1 MRKLIIIIVLF
12 ISIGCNKLDNQDE
25 FIRFSVSQKD
35 QVITRGTPIS
45 TSSEMVDMGVFAYYT
60 GDGIENTWS
69 NVGSSS
75 FPNFMNNDKLVNSL
89 GSWNS
94 QKNVSWPSSEEANV
108 TFFSY
113 SPYASEANGLS
124 IIVNNGFPKIH
135 YEVPQI
141 CENQPDLLVS
151 VPVLDKNIL
160 SNGSVPVPFSM
171 NHALSCIGFKIK
183 GNGEKIDKIAI
194 KGISISGDLCVDDK
208 GAMIWSNLAEPIDT
222 EFQAGIPTSLIANE
236 QVLNANRADGYL
248 MMIPQTLGEGAKL
261 IVTVDGVDK
270 EVTLSGEWLIGEKYI
285 YTITIKEYISAE
297 RLPNSYIVNPSVV
310 AATELYIPIRKI
322 NYFWG
327 TYLSTP
333 VPANTI
339 PLETEEWAVDSK
351 YSVVKRWSDFG
362 SDGKENPSITFE
374 KVNRNL
380 SGTPTEH
387 SVKITIPT
395 NCPEGNLIFDVK
407 IGTTIVWS
415 WHIWV
420 TDYNPDAIAN
430 SNSATSGIYIY
441 NSSNY
446 SGAVHRYLN
455 GTSLTYGSINQWTG
469 VLAKKFIMDRN
480 LGSRNPTVQIP
491 VSSSNTGLGVLYFQ
505 YGRKD
510 PFPGSYSSIT
520 APSNTSISKVKG
532 PRTISYSINNPN
544 YFITANFNWTSED
557 NGQNYVWQDK
567 NTNIS
572 TNNRKS
578 IFDPCPYGWRVPI
591 MGIWSY
597 FSTNTTTWY
606 SNNRILKVSG
616 TSITK
621 YPAAFQRERNSGEI
635 VFNSIIGYYWTSSP
649 ASTTNG
655 GVFEI
660 SSSYLFASNC
670 YRTRGALVRCVQ
682 E

>member
-1 MRKLIIIIVLF
+1 M
-12 ISIGCNKLDNQDE
+12 DNQDE

-124 IIVNNGFPKIH
+124 IIGNNGFPKIH

-236 QVLNANRADGYL
+236 QVLDANRADGYL
-248 MMIPQTLGEGAKL
+248 MMIPQKLGENAKL
-261 IVTVDGVDK
+261 VVTVEGVDK
-270 EVTLSGEWLIGEKYI
+270 EICLTGEWIIGEKYI
-285 YTITIKEYISAE
+285 YSISIKDIISAE

-339 PLETEEWAVDSK
+339 PLETDEWAVDSK
-351 YSVVKRWSDFG
+351 YTVVKRWSDFG

-374 KVNRNL
+374 KVNKNI
-380 SGTPTEH
+380 SGTPSEH
-387 SVKITIPT
+387 SVKITIPA

-420 TDYNPDAIAN
+420 TDYNPDAIV
-430 SNSATSGIYIY
+430 SNNVATDGVY
-441 NSSNY
+441 NY
-446 SGAVHRYLN
+446 SKSGLSGEVHRYLN
-455 GTSLTYGSINQWTG
+455 GSAINVGIVNQWTTT
-469 VLAKKFIMDRN
+469 LKNKFIMDRN
-480 LGSRNPTVQIP
+480 LGSRNLTIKVPL
-491 VSSSNTGLGVLYFQ
+491 SSTNTGLGVLYFQ

-520 APSNTSISKVKG
+520 SPSNTTVTNIAATKTMSF
-532 PRTISYSINNPN
+532 SINNPGT
-544 YFITANFNWTSED
+544 FITGTGNWCSDMNSST
-557 NGQNYVWQDK
+557 YVWNDR
-567 NTNIS
+567 NTNNTS
-572 TNNRKS
+572 NNRKS
-578 IFDPCPYGWRVPI
+578 IFDPCPFGWRVPT
-591 MGIWSY
+591 MGIMSY
-597 FSTNTTTWY
+597 FSSTTTIFDVDKL
-606 SNNRILKVSG
+606 ILKINGNNIAFFPVV
-616 TSITK
+616 
-621 YPAAFQRERNSGEI
+621 FQRYQTQTI
-635 VFNSIIGYYWTSSP
+635 VNTGSFRVFFWTSTDGLTDRG
-649 ASTTNG
+649 ARYY
-655 GVFEI
+655 F
-660 SSSYLFASNC
+660 SSSIMDGSTVSKAAGLS
-670 YRTRGALVRCVQ
+670 VRCVQ

>member
-1 MRKLIIIIVLF
+1 LRKLIIIIVLF

-45 TSSEMVDMGVFAYYT
+45 TSTEMVDMGVFAYYT

-94 QKNVSWPSSEEANV
+94 QKNVSWPSSEDANV

-141 CENQPDLLVS
+141 CIDQPDLLVS
-151 VPVLDKNIL
+151 VPVLDKNII

-194 KGISISGDLCVDDK
+194 KGISISGDLCVDNT
-208 GAMIWSNLAEPIDT
+208 GAVIWSNLGEPINA

-236 QVLNANRADGYL
+236 QVLDANRADGYL
-248 MMIPQTLGEGAKL
+248 MMIPQKLGENAKL
-261 IVTVDGVDK
+261 VVTVEGVDK
-270 EVTLSGEWLIGEKYI
+270 EICLTGEWIIGEKYI
-285 YTITIKEYISAE
+285 YSISIKDIISAE

-339 PLETEEWAVDSK
+339 PLETDEWAVDSK
-351 YSVVKRWSDFG
+351 YTVVKRWSDFG

-374 KVNRNL
+374 KVNKNI
-380 SGTPTEH
+380 SGTPSEH
-387 SVKITIPT
+387 SVKITIPA

-420 TDYNPDAIAN
+420 TDYNPDAIA
-430 SNSATSGIYIY
+430 SLNSATSGVYIY
-441 NSSNY
+441 NNLNY
-446 SGAVHRYLN
+446 SGQVHRYVN
-455 GTSLTYGSINQWTG
+455 GASINTGITNQWTTI
-469 VLAKKFIMDRN
+469 LAEKFIMDRN

-491 VSSSNTGLGVLYFQ
+491 ASATNTGPGVLYFQ
-505 YGRKD
+505 FGRKD

-520 APSNTSISKVKG
+520 APTSTTIPKVTG
-532 PRTISYSINNPN
+532 PKPTSYSIINPN
-544 YFITANFNWTSED
+544 YYITGNYNWVSDDTNPD
-557 NGQNYVWQDK
+557 YVWLDK
-567 NTNIS
+567 NTNIT

-578 IFDPCPYGWRVPI
+578 IFDPCPYGWRIPI
-591 MGIWSY
+591 MGLWSC
-597 FSTNTTTWY
+597 FSTTTTTWY
-606 SNNRILKVSG
+606 SNNRIFKISG

-621 YPAAFQRERNSGEI
+621 YPAAFQRERNSADI
-635 VFNSIIGYYWTSSP
+635 VFTNIYGYYWTSS
-649 ASTTNG
+649 ASSTSNASYY
-655 GVFEI
+655 FF
-660 SSSYLFASNC
+660 SSSSITANVG